1 MQHHEDIVQDA
12 MYRLW
17 ADPEDRA
24 AMEIIIDELEETT
37 LVPRRYIVDYL
48 AQLPWTLKPALTLDI
63 IRHRLVDDYN
73 DPDPVADDDRE
84 YRGQVANDLQYL
96 NR

>member
-1 MQHHEDIVQDA
+1 MTQDIVQDA

-24 AMEIIIDELEETT
+24 AMEIIIDELEEST

-48 AQLPWTLKPALTLDI
+48 VQLPWTLKPWLTIDI
-63 IRHRLVDDYN
+63 VRHTLVGDYN

-84 YRGQVANDLQYL
+84 YRWQVGTDLQYL

>member
-1 MQHHEDIVQDA
+1 MTQDIVQDA

-24 AMEIIIDELEETT
+24 AMEIIIDELEEST

-48 AQLPWTLKPALTLDI
+48 VQLPWTLKPWLTIDI
-63 IRHRLVDDYN
+63 VRHTLVGDYN

-84 YRGQVANDLQYL
+84 YRWQVGNDLQSL